1 MCPIKRKGG
10 SSTNH
15 EIEINLEKQGD
26 ITIFDIQGDVTA
38 FSEPFFNEAYQ
49 EANEQDTGKIL
60 LKFYESAYINSGG
73 IAVLIQLLAETK
85 RNNQKIFITGLS
97 GHFQKIFNMVGITK
111 FAKIYNTVDEA
122 LADLG

>member
-1 MCPIKRKGG
+1 MN
-10 SSTNH
+10 S

-26 ITIFDIQGDVTA
+26 VTIFDIQGDVTA
-38 FSEPFFNEAYQ
+38 FSEPFFSQAYQ
-49 EANEQDTGKIL
+49 KANEQDTSKIL

-111 FAKIYNTVDEA
+111 FARIYSTVEEA
-122 LADLG
+122 MENMGR

>member
-1 MCPIKRKGG
+1 M
-10 SSTNH
+10 NH
-15 EIEINLEKQGD
+15 EIEINLEKQD
-26 ITIFDIQGDVTA
+26 DVTIFDVKGDVTA
-38 FSEPFFNEAYQ
+38 FSEPFFSEAYQ
-49 EANEQDTGKIL
+49 KANEQDTSKIL

-111 FAKIYNTVDEA
+111 FARIYSTVEEA
-122 LADLG
+122 LSDMGS